1 VAASNS
7 SDGTRFRLYT
17 LAAFFCFWLVVIC
30 LRLVYLQ
37 IFCYGD
43 FERRAQ
49 HQQQRSFDL
58 SPRRGVI
65 YDRAGH
71 ELAMSIQVDSV
82 FIVPTETPDLASTVS
97 LITRITKDDPRVVLA
112 DCKAHKT
119 FCWIARKA
127 DAETVERIKA
137 LNLQGI
143 HFQKEPK
150 RFYPKRELAA
160 QVLGYVGTD
169 DQGLSGLE
177 REFNQ
182 ELQGKPGK
190 LMISVDARKRWFASV
205 EKEPEPGNNLVLTI
219 DQNIQYIAEREL
231 ERAMEETKAIA
242 GTVIVENPHTGEI
255 LALTNRPTFNPNNRK
270 EIRPESLKNHAVSD
284 IYEPGSTFKMVTI
297 SGGLEEKVTRP
308 DEMFDCQMGSI
319 VINGMRIRDSKPHGW
334 LSVADIIAES
344 SDVGAIKVGLRLGDD
359 RFYKYIRAFGFG
371 QQTGIE
377 LPGETRGMTKP
388 VERWSKVS
396 LAAISMG
403 QEIGI
408 SPLQLISLISTIAND
423 GVRVPPRIVASTA
436 APQNGLQSGVPN
448 TRGFSRDGVE
458 TGVPSGPGFGP
469 LGWEPVA
476 FQPAAGIRV
485 VSPLTA
491 AQMRQ
496 MLEGV
501 VLHGT
506 GRRAILE
513 GYSSA
518 GKTGTAQKVDPST
531 GAYSKTKYVASFA
544 GFGPINNPQISV
556 AVILDSAVGLHQGG
570 QICAPVFQRIMQQVL
585 EYQHVP
591 HDVELPPSRQALFAR
606 GNVPDANLDEG
617 SPDHLG
623 ASLEMADASVAL
635 AANASGATS
644 GQPANAT
651 NAPAIAP
658 SAGIASNV
666 VPAAQAQREPIDS
679 SHAIQSSSQA
689 QDSSQ
694 AAQNPAAGFSSP
706 TTSGDAPSK
715 SPAGS
720 TVVLAVEEGG
730 IEVPSFLGKNLR
742 RALEAA
748 EDAGLDLDA
757 IGSGV
762 AKEQSPQAGTHVAAG
777 ARVVVRFG
785 R

>member
-1 VAASNS
+1 MAASTSSNS
-7 SDGTRFRLYT
+7 ARTRLY
-17 LAAFFCFWLVVIC
+17 LLCGSLCFWLVVIC

-49 HQQQRSFDL
+49 HQQQRSFEL
-58 SPRRGVI
+58 SSRRGII

-71 ELAMSIQVDSV
+71 ELAMSIDVDSA
-82 FIVPTETPDLASTVS
+82 FIVPTEAPDLANTVS

-119 FCWIARKA
+119 FCWVARKA
-127 DAETVERIKA
+127 DAETVERIRS

-177 REFNQ
+177 REFNDH
-182 ELQGKPGK
+182 LQGKPGK

-205 EKEPEPGNNLVLTI
+205 EKESESGENLVLTI

-242 GTVIVENPHTGEI
+242 GTVVVENPRTGEI
-255 LALTNRPTFNPNNRK
+255 LALTNRPTFNPNNKK
-270 EIRPESLKNHAVSD
+270 EIRPESLKDRAVSD
-284 IYEPGSTFKMVTI
+284 IYEPGSTFKIVTI

-319 VINGMRIRDSKPHGW
+319 VINGMRIRDSKPHGV

-344 SDVGAIKVGLRLGDD
+344 SDVGAIKVGMRLGND
-359 RFYKYIRAFGFG
+359 RFYKYIRGFGFG

-388 VERWSKVS
+388 VDRWSKVS
-396 LAAISMG
+396 FAAISMG

-408 SPLQLISLISTIAND
+408 SAVQLVSLISTIAND
-423 GVRVPPRIVASTA
+423 GVRVPPRIVAGKVEPKN
-436 APQNGLQSGVPN
+436 APL
-448 TRGFSRDGVE
+448 T
-458 TGVPSGPGFGP
+458 
-469 LGWEPVA
+469 VA
-476 FQPAAGIRV
+476 FHPAEGTRV
-485 VSPLTA
+485 ISSLTA

-496 MLEGV
+496 MLQGV

-506 GRRAILE
+506 GRKALLE

-518 GKTGTAQKVDPST
+518 GKTGTAQKVDPAT
-531 GAYSKTKYVASFA
+531 GAYSKTKYVGSFA
-544 GFGPINNPQISV
+544 GFAPINNPQIAV
-556 AVILDSAVGLHQGG
+556 IVILDSAVGLHQGG
-570 QICAPVFQRIMQQVL
+570 QISAPVFQRIVQRVL

-591 HDVELPPSRQALFAR
+591 HDVELPASRQFLFAR
-606 GNVPDANLDEG
+606 RNVPETSLDES

-623 ASLEMADASVAL
+623 ASLDMADALTAAETASNQVSLSSL
-635 AANASGATS
+635 AQSNPEPF
-644 GQPANAT
+644 Q
-651 NAPAIAP
+651 AIA
-658 SAGIASNV
+658 SQV
-666 VPAAQAQREPIDS
+666 VPAAQTQKEPLAAAQSGAPLNPGFGLS
-679 SHAIQSSSQA
+679 GNVA
-689 QDSSQ
+689 SQ
-694 AAQNPAAGFSSP
+694 AASTANPNAA
-706 TTSGDAPSK
+706 DASAK
-715 SPAGS
+715 SPPGS
-720 TVVLAVEEGG
+720 TVILNVEEGG
-730 IEVPSFLGKNLR
+730 IEVPSFLGKNVR
-742 RALEAA
+742 SALEAA
-748 EDAGLDLDA
+748 QDAGLDLDA
-757 IGSGV
+757 IGSGT
-762 AKEQSPQAGTHVAAG
+762 AREQSPQPGAHVATG